1 MAWMA
6 LVIIRM
12 IVRPPGG
19 LLREAVRILPDTLR
33 LIRGLATRPCLARC
47 ESGWRH

>member
-1 MAWMA
+1 MDGAGDHA
-6 LVIIRM
+6 DDRA
-12 IVRPPGG
+12 PTGG